1 MDLRILDKNL
11 DVIAILDNYKSFIWT
26 DRYYEYG
33 DFELY
38 TAMDPA
44 LLDFIK
50 KDYYIEILESEH
62 TMIIED
68 LTIKSD
74 TEEGNYITIVGRSLE
89 SILDRRIIWG
99 QKTIKGNFQNAIKTL
114 LNESII
120 SPSKTERKIS
130 NFIFETTDD
139 PYITSLTVEAQYTGD
154 NIYDVIQKLCEQ
166 VNVGFKVILNENKQ
180 FVFSLYYGSN
190 RSYDQ
195 TDNPYVIFSP
205 NFENIINSNYIET
218 KSSLKNVT
226 LVGGE
231 VDENENRKY
240 VTVGNVS
247 GLDRREIF
255 TDARD
260 LQSEVDGKTLSAA
273 EYNNQLTQRGKE
285 TLAENIEE
293 IAFEGESDTS
303 IMFKFGEDFFM
314 GDIVQVENEYGHESR
329 ARVVEMVI
337 SEDEEGYSVYPTFK
351 TETGEEDEA

>member
-1 MDLRILDKNL
+1 MDLRILDTNL
-11 DVIAILDNYKSFIWT
+11 NNVAILDVYNSFIWT

-33 DFELY
+33 DFEIY
-38 TAMDPA
+38 TAMDPT

-50 KDYYIEILESEH
+50 QDYYIETRESEH

-89 SILDRRIIWG
+89 SILDRRIVWG
-99 QKTIKGNFQNAIKTL
+99 QKTITGNFQNAIKTL

-130 NFIFETTDD
+130 NFIFEETDD

-166 VNVGFKVILNENKQ
+166 FNVGFKVILNTNKQ
-180 FVFSLYYGSN
+180 FVFSLYYGSD
-190 RSYDQ
+190 RSYEQ

-260 LQSEVDGKTLSAA
+260 LQSEVDGETLTAT
-273 EYNNQLTQRGKE
+273 EYNNQLKQRGKE

>member
-1 MDLRILDKNL
+1 MDLRILDTNL
-11 DVIAILDNYKSFIWT
+11 NNVAILDVYNSFIWT

-33 DFELY
+33 DFEIY
-38 TAMDPA
+38 TAMDPT

-50 KDYYIEILESEH
+50 QDYYIETRESEH

-89 SILDRRIIWG
+89 SILDRRIVWG
-99 QKTIKGNFQNAIKTL
+99 QKTITGNFQNAIKTL

-130 NFIFETTDD
+130 NFIFEETDD

-166 VNVGFKVILNENKQ
+166 FNVGFKVILNTNKQ
-180 FVFSLYYGSN
+180 FVFSLYYGSD
-190 RSYDQ
+190 RSYEQ

-260 LQSEVDGKTLSAA
+260 LQSEADGETLTAT
-273 EYNNQLTQRGKE
+273 EYNNQLKQRGKE

>member
-1 MDLRILDKNL
+1 MDLRILDTNLNNVVIL
-11 DVIAILDNYKSFIWT
+11 DVYNSFIWT

-33 DFELY
+33 DFEIY
-38 TAMDPA
+38 TAMDPT

-50 KDYYIEILESEH
+50 QDYYIENRESEH

-68 LTIKSD
+68 LIIKSD

-89 SILDRRIIWG
+89 SILDRRIVWG
-99 QKTIKGNFQNAIKTL
+99 QKTITGNFQNAIKTL

-130 NFIFETTDD
+130 NFIFEETDD

-154 NIYDVIQKLCEQ
+154 NIYDVIHKLCEQ
-166 VNVGFKVILNENKQ
+166 FNVGFKVILNTNKQ
-180 FVFSLYYGSN
+180 FVFSLYYGSD
-190 RSYDQ
+190 RSYEQ

-240 VTVGNVS
+240 VTVGDVS

-285 TLAENIEE
+285 KLAENIED

-303 IMFKFGEDFFM
+303 VMFKFGEDFFM
-314 GDIVQVENEYGHESR
+314 GDIVQVENEYGHEAR